1 MNKYNLRPVSA
12 YLGARYKINKKIIKK
27 QKPSRNNSLGN
38 LLIK

>member
-27 QKPSRNNSLGN
+27 QKT
-38 LLIK
+38 